1 MYSLAF
7 TVLATTSS
15 LLISSST
22 AGVPQFV
29 NTCLNG
35 VSKGGKLIQV
45 YCTSRQDF
53 GEVVINNSSGATTV
67 ISNCQFN
74 GCGNI
79 HAKTPV
85 MFTNVVFNHSAYGG
99 VNSFASGGAGGAVIV
114 DNTAATFKNVTFLN
128 CKAK

>member
-1 MYSLAF
+1 MLAAASNYSF
-7 TVLATTSS
+7 VF
-15 LLISSST
+15 SSSN
-22 AGVPQFV
+22 VPQFV
-29 NTCLNG
+29 DTCLKG
-35 VSKGGKLIQV
+35 VSQGGKLIQV